1 LTGLGHS
8 PGAQIGKALCGLDSA
23 TVGRQN
29 AVRRSPFIV
38 PTRPLDVI
46 SRPLDDLLL

>member
-1 LTGLGHS
+1 LGHS
-8 PGAQIGKALCGLDSA
+8 PGAQIGTALCGLDSA

-38 PTRPLDVI
+38 RLAPFDVNGSPLND
-46 SRPLDDLLL
+46 PLL